1 MITIGVRAHDFGTLP
16 PDDLATAVSLPGVSC
31 IQLALSKAVAGM
43 ETNPARL
50 GPSGARAVA
59 ETFARR
65 GVAVAVLGC
74 YINPVH
80 PDPAARDSALRRFED
95 HLRAA
100 ADFGCRIVGTET
112 GSVEPDCSYHPD
124 TATEATFLTLVE
136 SVRRL
141 ARVAE
146 ATGPGGA
153 VVGVEAVADKNTI
166 YSAALMR
173 RLLDEVGS
181 SSVGVIFDP
190 VNLVPNT
197 GVRSQDAFLDEC
209 FAAFGD
215 RIVAVHA
222 KDYRIEEGSCGPKKI
237 HPLPAGAGELDWIG
251 VFRRLRAAGKDGVPV
266 LLENAG
272 PAEAPGAIAFLRR
285 AWEAAS
291 RP

>member
-31 IQLALSKAVAGM
+31 IQLALSKALRGVQ
-43 ETNPARL
+43 TNPAAL
-50 GPSGARAVA
+50 GPDGARTIA

-65 GVAVAVLGC
+65 GIVVAVLGC

-80 PDPAARDSALRRFED
+80 PDTAARDSALRRFED

-112 GSVEPDCSYHPD
+112 GSIEPDCSFHPD
-124 TATEATFLTLVE
+124 TAKESTFLTLVE

-141 ARVAE
+141 ALVAE
-146 ATGPGGA
+146 AAGPGGA
-153 VVGVEAVADKNTI
+153 IVGVEAVADKNTI
-166 YSAALMR
+166 SSASLMK

-181 SSVGVIFDP
+181 PSVGVIFDP
-190 VNLVPNT
+190 VNLVPNS

-215 RIVAVHA
+215 RIVAIHA
-222 KDYRIEEGSCGPKKI
+222 KDYRIEEGSCGPRKI
-237 HPLPAGAGELDWIG
+237 HPLPAGTGELDWTG
-251 VFRRLRAAGKDGVPV
+251 VFRRLRAAGNENVPI

-272 PAEAPGAIAFLRR
+272 SAEAPGAIEFLRG

-291 RP
+291 K